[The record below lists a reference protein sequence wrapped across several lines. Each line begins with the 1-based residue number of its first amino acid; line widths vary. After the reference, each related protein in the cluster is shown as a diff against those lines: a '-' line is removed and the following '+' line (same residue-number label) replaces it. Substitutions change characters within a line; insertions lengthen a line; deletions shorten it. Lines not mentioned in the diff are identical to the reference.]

1 MDLVLVI
8 VTAVSLVLA
17 ITMSAVAWTLIRN
30 ERQRT
35 AARVEAL
42 EALAFSGTP
51 RETSRPS
58 TVHAASASE
67 VEVQQEVDARDV
79 IEDTPASIVVTAA
92 ATLPGDAPPIH
103 AAASATVAAAA
114 VTRRESADAN
124 QQWDFAFRESG
135 ADAAD
140 DHRHDVVHHAPL
152 GGRATRVFEPVAR
165 PDDMF
170 GAAPAAGVAGRRWL
184 AVAAVALLLVAGVA
198 TFSALNSPEVVAA
211 VAASR
216 PSAASGSEQ
225 PLELL
230 SLRHTVDADGAF
242 TVTGLVQNP
251 LNGKELQKVEAV
263 VYLFDDTGQYFASGR
278 SNLDV
283 AAVEPGDESPFVVH
297 IANVTGVSRYRV
309 GFRQGDGRVVAH
321 VDHRGQLPSG
331 TTGDALGDE
340 PEMARP
346 AGGMRPMQGALAQ

>member
-8 VTAVSLVLA
+8 VAAVSLVLA

-42 EALAFSGTP
+42 EALAFAEIPDASPNISPNLGTTASELHDMPAAQVDVTDAIEDAPAPAIRTAVIEAAPASAVTASTATPTAATP
-51 RETSRPS
+51 RES
-58 TVHAASASE
+58 
-67 VEVQQEVDARDV
+67 
-79 IEDTPASIVVTAA
+79 TAA
-92 ATLPGDAPPIH
+92 P
-103 AAASATVAAAA
+103 
-114 VTRRESADAN
+114 
-124 QQWDFAFRESG
+124 QQWDFAFRET
-135 ADAAD
+135 AEAAD
-140 DHRHDVVHHAPL
+140 DHRHDIVHHAPL
-152 GGRATRVFEPVAR
+152 ARHASRVLEPVAR

-170 GAAPAAGVAGRRWL
+170 GATPAPGVAGRRWL
-184 AVAAVALLLVAGVA
+184 ALAAVALLVAAGVA

-216 PSAASGSEQ
+216 PSSASDSDR

-230 SLRHTVDADGAF
+230 SLRHAVDADGAF

-263 VYLFDDTGQYFASGR
+263 VYLFDETGQYFASGR

-309 GFRQGDGRVVAH
+309 GFRQGDGKVVAH
-321 VDHRGQLPSG
+321 VDHRGQLPTG

-340 PEMARP
+340 PELARP
-346 AGGMRPMQGALAQ
+346 AGGMRPMQGALVP